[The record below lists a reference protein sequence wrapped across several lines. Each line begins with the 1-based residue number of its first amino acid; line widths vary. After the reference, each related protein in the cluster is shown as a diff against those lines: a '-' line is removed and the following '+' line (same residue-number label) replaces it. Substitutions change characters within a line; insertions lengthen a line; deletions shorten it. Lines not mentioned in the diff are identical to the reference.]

1 MSFEGSI
8 VSHRVPSCPIVCRQ
22 MTQDAGRRTQD
33 AGRRTQDAEGRTQD
47 AEGRTRDAKGMRLFS
62 PARVATHH
70 PHHDSADLQL
80 VDDDRLHLLIGGLE
94 AKLLLPPLS

>member
-22 MTQDAGRRTQD
+22 MTQD